1 MWGSALVPAPEL
13 ASHLSVWAGLGC
25 LAELG
30 WAGKAGWA
38 WLGWQGWIGGLGW
51 VTVTRK
57 LKQEILWEESW
68 IGAGYHQQIFR
79 SLAHTEEEEEELKI

>member
-25 LAELG
+25 LAEL
-30 WAGKAGWA
+30 
-38 WLGWQGWIGGLGW
+38 GWIGGLGW

>member
-1 MWGSALVPAPEL
+1 MTANVGQCTGPGSGTCITPVC
-13 ASHLSVWAGLGC
+13 VGWAGLPGR
-25 LAELG
+25 AGLG
-30 WAGKAGWA
+30 WQ
-38 WLGWQGWIGGLGW
+38 GWQGWIGGLGW

-79 SLAHTEEEEEELKI
+79 SLAHTEEEGEELKI